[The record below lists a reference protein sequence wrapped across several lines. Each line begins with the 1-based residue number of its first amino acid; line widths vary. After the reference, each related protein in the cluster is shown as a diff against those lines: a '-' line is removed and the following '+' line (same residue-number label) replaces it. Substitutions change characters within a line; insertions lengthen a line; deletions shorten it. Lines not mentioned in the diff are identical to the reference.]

1 MPSTATPTPPPT
13 ATATRTPTP
22 TLAEIVSLIRPAV
35 VLIETPEGTG
45 SGFIFDSQG
54 YVLTNAHVV
63 GIYRDVSV
71 VLEGKFEFTGRVV
84 GLDEPVDL
92 AVIRIE
98 ASGPFSTIPI
108 GDSGEIDIGDDV
120 TAAGYPLGSL
130 LGTDITITKGI
141 LSAVRRSG
149 EVDYLQTDAAIN
161 PGNSGGPLINAQG
174 QVVGINTARV
184 DDVMGRPV
192 QNIGL
197 AIASNTI
204 TNLLPFLMGG
214 GMIVA
219 TPTTPPTPEPAV
231 VYIHDILLYR
241 LEVPDGW
248 RIDASESDAV
258 VIWEPETNSR
268 VWIYTQPFP
277 SYPTLDSFL
286 ADYSPSP
293 SSSWLNYQIIE
304 QSRLTYGSFPAEEF
318 VFTYDYGGAIQMGK
332 LHWYVISG
340 YLLQVYAFS
349 EQKVWVFQDYS
360 DVRDAMETVLYG
372 LYVSAPVPT
381 STPTAAPTPTYTPT
395 P

>member
-1 MPSTATPTPPPT
+1 
-13 ATATRTPTP
+13 
-22 TLAEIVSLIRPAV
+22 
-35 VLIETPEGTG
+35 
-45 SGFIFDSQG
+45 
-54 YVLTNAHVV
+54 
-63 GIYRDVSV
+63 
-71 VLEGKFEFTGRVV
+71 
-84 GLDEPVDL
+84 
-92 AVIRIE
+92 
-98 ASGPFSTIPI
+98 
-108 GDSGEIDIGDDV
+108 
-120 TAAGYPLGSL
+120 
-130 LGTDITITKGI
+130 
-141 LSAVRRSG
+141 
-149 EVDYLQTDAAIN
+149 
-161 PGNSGGPLINAQG
+161 
-174 QVVGINTARV
+174 
-184 DDVMGRPV
+184 
-192 QNIGL
+192 
-197 AIASNTI
+197 
-204 TNLLPFLMGG
+204 MGG

-219 TPTTPPTPEPAV
+219 TPTTTPTPEPAV

-241 LEVPDGW
+241 LEMPDGW
-248 RIDASESDAV
+248 RIDANESDAV

-286 ADYSPSP
+286 ADYAPSP

-304 QSRLTYGSFPAEEF
+304 QSRLTYGSFLAEEF

-340 YLLQVYAFS
+340 YLLQVYALS